1 MNPASLDALLKIVPN
16 KYLLTM
22 VIAQRAKQL
31 EQGAVPN
38 VEIDS
43 RNSIDI
49 AILEVAQEKIDV
61 TKILE
66 QVRDSLTRQYEE
78 DSNIESEDMG
88 VGRHMDDE
96 GGEEGAGDGV
106 EEEG

>member
-1 MNPASLDALLKIVPN
+1 MNPASIDSLLKIVPN

-31 EQGAVPN
+31 EQGAVPH
-38 VEIDS
+38 VETES

-49 AILEVAQEKIDV
+49 AIREVAEEKIDV
-61 TKILE
+61 SAIIE
-66 QVRDSLTRQYEE
+66 QVRESLSRQAVE
-78 DSNIESEDMG
+78 DGMIVSEDMG

-96 GGEEGAGDGV
+96 GGEDGAGDGTD
-106 EEEG
+106 EES